1 MQVSLGRVWRG
12 LANYLTASTFF
23 KAALA
28 VSLTVAQSDGVR
40 PKKGLG
46 GMTAL

>member
-1 MQVSLGRVWRG
+1 MIGACVRVWPVM
-12 LANYLTASTFF
+12 ANYLTARTFF

-46 GMTAL
+46 GITAL

>member
-1 MQVSLGRVWRG
+1 MVGLDVRECPR
-12 LANYLTASTFF
+12 LANYLTERTFAN
-23 KAALA
+23 AALA
-28 VSLTVAQSDGVR
+28 ASRTAAQSDGVR

>member
-1 MQVSLGRVWRG
+1 MPVSLVRVWPS
-12 LANYLTASTFF
+12 LADYLTASTFF

-46 GMTAL
+46 VITAL